1 MKNIDKKSL
10 ENTFGL
16 FETDDIK
23 NPVNIIILKFKV
35 KIKSANIL
43 NSFLQ
48 LI

>member
-16 FETDDIK
+16 FETDDIR
-23 NPVNIIILKFKV
+23 NPVNILILKFKV
-35 KIKSANIL
+35 KIKSVNIL